1 MCAKFIEDLFVSPLF
16 TKLLQIRR
24 DCLTSIL
31 LKLVD
36 IIQQIQTRPLT
47 KDEKNEM
54 KNAVLDRIGCGLGAQ
69 RLALGQEISSIIQH
83 PCEGASTI
91 WGTGI
96 KIQAHLAAL
105 INGASSS
112 HLEYDSH
119 DSMIPATIALGEE
132 LSSGGES
139 ILHARARQR
148 STHW

>member
-1 MCAKFIEDLFVSPLF
+1 MWSRG
-16 TKLLQIRR
+16 TKIS
-24 DCLTSIL
+24 TW
-31 LKLVD
+31 
-36 IIQQIQTRPLT
+36 TRNNIHYST
-47 KDEKNEM
+47 
-54 KNAVLDRIGCGLGAQ
+54 
-69 RLALGQEISSIIQH
+69 

-96 KIQAHLAAL
+96 KTQAHLAAL

-139 ILHARARQR
+139 ILQSMKLGYFTGEILKKYSLPVSKKEECIGQRTYQPSYLLLLALTYSICQRKRQPMP
-148 STHW
+148 